1 VSVLVS
7 KRRTVWE
14 RDGQMCHYCG
24 KPLTF
29 DECTVDHVWPLA
41 LGGVDANWNLVAA
54 CKPCNGELDDRTD
67 KCPCAL
73 CIDAASRAVHT
84 RRDVRP
90 IATAAELAGW
100 RRTKDGWERIHQ
112 RLA

>member
-1 VSVLVS
+1 MSVLVS

-41 LGGVDANWNLVAA
+41 LGGVDANWNLVTS
-54 CKPCNGELDDRTD
+54 CGPCNNSLGDRTD
-67 KCPCAL
+67 KCYCPL
-73 CIDAASRAVHT
+73 CSQATLRSQHIRRGVRTIAS
-84 RRDVRP
+84 
-90 IATAAELAGW
+90 AAELAGW
-100 RRTKDGWERIHQ
+100 RRTKDGWERDLGV
-112 RLA
+112 RA